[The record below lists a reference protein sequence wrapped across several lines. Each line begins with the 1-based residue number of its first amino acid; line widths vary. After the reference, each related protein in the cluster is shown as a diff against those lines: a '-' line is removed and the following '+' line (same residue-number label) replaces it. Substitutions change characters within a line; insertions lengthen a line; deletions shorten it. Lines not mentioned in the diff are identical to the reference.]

1 MALLG
6 NGLLAVWNDIPPEF
20 EARFN
25 GWYRDEH
32 LAERVGLPGFR
43 RGRRYRRLGEG
54 EAPAYGALY
63 ETDAPEA
70 MASAAYLARLDDP
83 SPPTREALAQ
93 FRNMHRSVCRVE
105 TSLGRGVGGVLAALR
120 PADEA
125 AAKGFEAALPGLVG
139 EPGVMAAHL
148 CAAVPELTRN
158 DSAESRVR
166 VAPDTVDAWLALV
179 EGSDPEALIAA
190 LAAHHVETAA
200 VLYRLIHLIHAD
212 DL

>member
-6 NGLLAVWNDIPPEF
+6 NGLLAVWNDVAPEF

-43 RGRRYRRLGEG
+43 RGRRYRRLDGG
-54 EAPAYGALY
+54 QAPAYGALY
-63 ETDAPEA
+63 ETDTPEA
-70 MASAAYLARLDDP
+70 MASAAYRARLDDP
-83 SPPTREALAQ
+83 TPLTREALAQ

-125 AAKGFEAALPGLVG
+125 AARRFAATLPAVLD

-148 CAAVPELTRN
+148 CAAAPELTRN

-166 VAPDTVDAWLALV
+166 AAPDTIDAWLALV
-179 EGSDPEALIAA
+179 EASDAEALVAALGAHRIDIAA
-190 LAAHHVETAA
+190 T
-200 VLYRLIHLIHAD
+200 LYGLIHLIHAD